1 MYSHKWPPGDTLK
14 PIYGNQCI
22 DYHIW
27 SARLMFR
34 HYHDTFNEHHVLEI
48 LHSCISTMSGSE
60 LVALRIF
67 KSIRNATDEGRCKD
81 DCERGAVCSIF
92 RRFMDGLQGGRHS
105 GGLEH
110 TEREHNHIKK
120 ELCEFLTEKNVSLMD
135 HLCHGV
141 EDRSVLQALLTIDE
155 GCEII
160 TNQLDS
166 LKESKNSRKTNIEVK
181 LGSGKL
187 FDLDKPCEQA
197 RILSELLGV
206 RNRTEQGRSLES
218 LTALIKHP
226 ILVIFI
232 REKWEKIKFAFFVH
246 LR

>member
-1 MYSHKWPPGDTLK
+1 
-14 PIYGNQCI
+14 
-22 DYHIW
+22 
-27 SARLMFR
+27 MFR

-67 KSIRNATDEGRCKD
+67 KSIRNATDEESCKD
-81 DCERGAVCSIF
+81 DCERGAVCSRF

-141 EDRSVLQALLTIDE
+141 EDQSVLKALLTIDE

-187 FDLDKPCEQA
+187 FDLDKPCDQA
-197 RILSELLGV
+197 RILLELLEV
-206 RNRTEQGRSLES
+206 RNRTEHGRSLES